1 MLSKMGQRKTHC
13 MSSSICGIRV
23 KTKFLVETE
32 QIGRWPEAV
41 GEVDEETKDAKLPG
55 TRHTSF
61 GNCCTEW

>member
-1 MLSKMGQRKTHC
+1 

-41 GEVDEETKDAKLPG
+41 GKWMKKLKMQNSARIIQVLAIAVQNG
-55 TRHTSF
+55 D
-61 GNCCTEW
+61 